1 MGEKLRAA
9 IYPLITVA
17 VIVAA
22 WHLAVEQFDIEDYI
36 LPKPFLVVTAMID
49 GFREGG
55 FMGHFLATA
64 EATVLGYIIGCG
76 IAFLTG
82 VAVAESAT
90 FDKFIYPCVV
100 ALQSMPK
107 VALAPLILVWFGYE
121 IESRIIM
128 VGLICFFP
136 MFVNTIVGIR
146 QTDPELIDLCRA
158 FSASR
163 SYVFFNAKL
172 PSAASEIFAGLQ
184 IGVVLALIGAVVAEF
199 IASERGLGH
208 MIDSAAVSLTV
219 SNMFAGVI
227 ILAVMGV
234 VGTAIVRAVERR
246 VVFWEGEATRVN
258 LEQTS

>member
-1 MGEKLRAA
+1 MLERLRTA

-17 VIVAA
+17 IIVII
-22 WHLAVEQFDIEDYI
+22 WELAIQEFDIEDYI
-36 LPKPFLVVTAMID
+36 LPHPWLVVTSMID
-49 GFREGG
+49 GFRTGG
-55 FMGHFLATA
+55 FMGHLWATA
-64 EATVLGYIIGCG
+64 EATLTGYVMGCG
-76 IAFLTG
+76 LAFLIG

-90 FDKFIYPCVV
+90 FDKFVYPCVV

-107 VALAPLILVWFGYE
+107 VALAPLILVWFGHE

-163 SYVFFNAKL
+163 RYVFFNAKL
-172 PSAASEIFAGLQ
+172 PSAATEIFAGLQ

-234 VGTAIVRAVERR
+234 VGTAAVRALERR
-246 VVFWEGEATRVN
+246 IVFWEGGAARIN
-258 LEQTS
+258 LEQAS

>member
-1 MGEKLRAA
+1 MPDRLRTAL
-9 IYPLITVA
+9 YPLLTVA
-17 VIVAA
+17 VIVIA
-22 WHLAVEQFDIEDYI
+22 WELAIREFAIEDYI
-36 LPKPFLVVTAMID
+36 LPPPWLVVTSIVD
-49 GFREGG
+49 GFGQGG
-55 FMGHFLATA
+55 FMAHFWATA
-64 EATVLGYIIGCG
+64 EATVLGYVLGCG
-76 IAFLTG
+76 LAFLIG

-90 FDKFIYPCVV
+90 FDKFVYPCVV

-107 VALAPLILVWFGYE
+107 VALAPLILVWFGHE

-136 MFVNTIVGIR
+136 MFVNTVVGIR

-163 SYVFFNAKL
+163 RYVFFNAKL

-199 IASERGLGH
+199 VASERGIGH

-227 ILAVMGV
+227 VLAVMGV
-234 VGTAIVRAVERR
+234 AGTAAVRALQRR
-246 VVFWEGEATRVN
+246 VVFWEGGSARVN
-258 LEQTS
+258 LEQAS

>member
-1 MGEKLRAA
+1 MTEKLRAA
-9 IYPLITVA
+9 IYPLITLA
-17 VIVAA
+17 FIVLV
-22 WHLAVEQFDIEDYI
+22 WQLAINQFEIEDYI
-36 LPKPFLVVTAMID
+36 LPEPLLVATSIID
-49 GFREGG
+49 GFREGD

-64 EATVLGYIIGCG
+64 EATVFGYIIGCG
-76 IAFLTG
+76 IAFLIG
-82 VAVAESAT
+82 VAVAESPT
-90 FDKFIYPCVV
+90 FDKFVYPCIV

-136 MFVNTIVGIR
+136 MFVNTVVGIR

-163 SYVFFNAKL
+163 HYVFFNAKL
-172 PSAASEIFAGLQ
+172 PSAATDIFAGLQ

-199 IASERGLGH
+199 IASERGLGY
-208 MIDSAAVSLTV
+208 MIESAAVSLTV

-227 ILAVMGV
+227 ILAMMGV
-234 VGTAIVRAVERR
+234 IGTAVVRAIERR
-246 VVFWEGEATRVN
+246 VVFWRGELAQIN
-258 LEQTS
+258 LEQAS

>member
-1 MGEKLRAA
+1 MRDRLRTA

-17 VIVAA
+17 FLIAC
-22 WHLAVEQFDIEDYI
+22 WQLAVSEFSIEDYI
-36 LPKPFLVVTAMID
+36 LPEPWLVVTSITD
-49 GFREGG
+49 GFRAGG
-55 FMGHFLATA
+55 FMGHLWATA
-64 EATVLGYIIGCG
+64 EATVLGYVLGCG
-76 IAFLTG
+76 LAFLIG

-90 FDKFIYPCVV
+90 FDKFVYPCVV

-107 VALAPLILVWFGYE
+107 VALAPLILVWFGHE

-136 MFVNTIVGIR
+136 MFVNTVVGIR
-146 QTDPELIDLCRA
+146 QTDPELLDLCRA

-163 SYVFFNAKL
+163 RYVFFNAKL
-172 PSAASEIFAGLQ
+172 PSAAGEIFAGLQ

-199 IASERGLGH
+199 VASERGIGH

-234 VGTAIVRAVERR
+234 IGTATVRFVERR
-246 VVFWEGEATRVN
+246 VVFWEGGSVRVN
-258 LEQTS
+258 LEQAT

>member
-1 MGEKLRAA
+1 MKDRLRTA

-17 VIVAA
+17 FLIACWQVA
-22 WHLAVEQFDIEDYI
+22 VSEFSIEDYI
-36 LPKPFLVVTAMID
+36 LPEPWLVVTSITD
-49 GFREGG
+49 GFRAGG
-55 FMGHFLATA
+55 FVGHLWATA
-64 EATVLGYIIGCG
+64 EATVLGYVLGCG
-76 IAFLTG
+76 LAFLIG

-90 FDKFIYPCVV
+90 FDKFVYPCVV

-107 VALAPLILVWFGYE
+107 VALAPLILVWFGHE

-136 MFVNTIVGIR
+136 MFVNTVVGIR
-146 QTDPELIDLCRA
+146 QTDQELLDLCRA

-163 SYVFFNAKL
+163 RYVFFNAKL
-172 PSAASEIFAGLQ
+172 PSAAGEIFAGLQ

-199 IASERGLGH
+199 VASERGIGH

-227 ILAVMGV
+227 ILAAMGV
-234 VGTAIVRAVERR
+234 AGTATVRFVERR
-246 VVFWEGEATRVN
+246 VVFWEGGSVRVN
-258 LEQTS
+258 LEQAS

>member
-1 MGEKLRAA
+1 MLHKLRTA

-17 VIVAA
+17 VIVIV
-22 WHLAVEQFDIEDYI
+22 WELAIREFDIEDYI
-36 LPKPFLVVTAMID
+36 LPHPWLVVTSIID
-49 GFREGG
+49 GFSTGG
-55 FMGHFLATA
+55 FMGHFWATA
-64 EATVLGYIIGCG
+64 EATVMGYVLGCG
-76 IAFLTG
+76 LAFLIG

-90 FDKFIYPCVV
+90 FDKFVYPCVV

-136 MFVNTIVGIR
+136 LFVNTVVGIR

-163 SYVFFNAKL
+163 RYVFFNAKL
-172 PSAASEIFAGLQ
+172 PSAATEIFAGLQ

-199 IASERGLGH
+199 IASERGLGY
-208 MIDSAAVSLTV
+208 MIDSAAVSLNV

-234 VGTAIVRAVERR
+234 VGTAIVRALQRR
-246 VVFWEGEATRVN
+246 VVFWEGGASRVN
-258 LEQTS
+258 LEQAS

>member
-1 MGEKLRAA
+1 MTDKFRTAL
-9 IYPLITVA
+9 YPLVTVA
-17 VIVAA
+17 VIVIA
-22 WHLAVEQFDIEDYI
+22 WELAIREFAIEDYI
-36 LPKPFLVVTAMID
+36 LPHPWLVVTAIID
-49 GFREGG
+49 GFGQGG
-55 FMGHFLATA
+55 FMTHFWATA
-64 EATVLGYIIGCG
+64 EATVLGYVLGCG
-76 IAFLTG
+76 LAFLIG

-90 FDKFIYPCVV
+90 FDKFVYPCVV

-107 VALAPLILVWFGYE
+107 VALAPLILVWFGHE

-136 MFVNTIVGIR
+136 MFVNTVVGIR

-163 SYVFFNAKL
+163 RYVFFNAKL

-199 IASERGLGH
+199 VASERGIGH

-234 VGTAIVRAVERR
+234 VGTAIVRAVQRR
-246 VVFWEGEATRVN
+246 IVFWEGGSTRVN
-258 LEQTS
+258 LEQAS